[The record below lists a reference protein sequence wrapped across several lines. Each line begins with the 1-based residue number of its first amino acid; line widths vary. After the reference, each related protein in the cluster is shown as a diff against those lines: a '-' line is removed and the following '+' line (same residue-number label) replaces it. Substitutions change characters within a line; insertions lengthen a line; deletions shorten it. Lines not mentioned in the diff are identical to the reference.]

1 MTPEE
6 APPPPPESDRP
17 FWTYQDLAIF
27 ALLAIPCLMIAALLS
42 RLLGQAA
49 PGIGNS
55 KAWIAMLLFY
65 ALWFGALYTMLKIAY
80 GRPFWKSLG
89 WKPPRNGILLA
100 IAGGP
105 VLAIAVGIAGN
116 LLHTPIID
124 TPFRKL
130 LTEPLS
136 VFLFGV
142 FSMIIGPV
150 CEELAFR
157 GFLMPLLVR
166 SFGAAIGIAGAAIP
180 FALLHGDQYAWTW
193 QYVVLVALAGAAFG
207 WLRYRTGSTMA
218 SALMHSTYNATFY
231 AAFLVG
237 GAKV

>member
-1 MTPEE
+1 
-6 APPPPPESDRP
+6 
-17 FWTYQDLAIF
+17 
-27 ALLAIPCLMIAALLS
+27 
-42 RLLGQAA
+42 
-49 PGIGNS
+49 
-55 KAWIAMLLFY
+55 
-65 ALWFGALYTMLKIAY
+65 
-80 GRPFWKSLG
+80 
-89 WKPPRNGILLA
+89 
-100 IAGGP
+100 
-105 VLAIAVGIAGN
+105 
-116 LLHTPIID
+116 
-124 TPFRKL
+124 
-130 LTEPLS
+130 
-136 VFLFGV
+136 
-142 FSMIIGPV
+142 V

-193 QYVVLVALAGAAFG
+193 QYVLLVALAGVAFG